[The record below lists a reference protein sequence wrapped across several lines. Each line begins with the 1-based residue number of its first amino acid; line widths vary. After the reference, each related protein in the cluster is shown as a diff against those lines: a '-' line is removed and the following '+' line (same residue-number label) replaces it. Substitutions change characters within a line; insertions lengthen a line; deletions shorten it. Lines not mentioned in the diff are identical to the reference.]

1 LASRKGEHWF
11 TNRFLPVMNTT
22 ATVALLGMLVLLFSS
37 EGQMILEYPL
47 TVALIA
53 IPILLHFVLM
63 LGGTHF
69 FAWLFRYR
77 YEDAAMAALIG
88 SSTQFE
94 VAIGT
99 AMVVFGLGFGAAI
112 ATVVGPLIEVPV
124 MVTATKLL
132 KRTQSY
138 FPRSV

>member
-1 LASRKGEHWF
+1 
-11 TNRFLPVMNTT
+11 MNTI
-22 ATVALLGMLVLLFSS
+22 AVVSLLGMLVLLFSS
-37 EGQMILEYPL
+37 EGQKILEYPF

-53 IPILLHFVLM
+53 LPIFSHFVLM
-63 LGGTHF
+63 LIGVHIT
-69 FAWLFRYR
+69 AWLLRYR
-77 YEDAAMAALIG
+77 YGDAAMSALIG

-99 AMVVFGLGFGAAI
+99 AMVMFGLGSGAAL

-132 KRTQSY
+132 RRTKPY
-138 FPRSV
+138 FSQN